1 MIDINLIR
9 TNAQKVKDNI
19 KKKFQDAKLVLVDE
33 VLKLD
38 QKNRELKQ
46 KIDNLRAER
55 NTLSQKIGSLMKLG
69 KKEEA
74 E

>member
-38 QKNRELKQ
+38 QKK
-46 KIDNLRAER
+46 
-55 NTLSQKIGSLMKLG
+55 
-69 KKEEA
+69 
-74 E
+74 